1 MQRPKTLT
9 LPDATTS
16 NGKPHHLQL
25 LIKRTW
31 LIPSTWWAV
40 ISLENIAR
48 ILGISVGEAER
59 RAVKALVREE
69 LRRVRAEKASI
80 LARYGVKGFDELWR
94 LVEEDAIDDTTIH
107 DDIVRL
113 DYLEHREKELE
124 KLLKELET

>member
-1 MQRPKTLT
+1 M
-9 LPDATTS
+9 
-16 NGKPHHLQL
+16 
-25 LIKRTW
+25 
-31 LIPSTWWAV
+31 

-80 LARYGVKGFDELWR
+80 LARYGVKRFDELWR